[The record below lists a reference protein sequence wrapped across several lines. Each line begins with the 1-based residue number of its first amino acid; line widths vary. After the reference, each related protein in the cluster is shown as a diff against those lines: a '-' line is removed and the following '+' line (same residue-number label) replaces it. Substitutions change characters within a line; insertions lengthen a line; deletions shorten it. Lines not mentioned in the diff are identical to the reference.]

1 MKKQFLLILKTSIK
15 KKRKKKHKKTQ
26 LNNQIPH
33 SSSI

>member
-15 KKRKKKHKKTQ
+15 KKEKKQKKTQ